1 MHPDVEAVLAVQ
13 AEDVVI
19 HQLEG
24 RLAELAPRLAA
35 MQADIERAEKALA
48 QARQAVEAE
57 ERRQRDVQGR
67 VAQHRQ
73 LQERNQS
80 QLNTITDARQAT
92 AAMAQLDQASKMIA
106 EDERELQAIAARVA
120 DLRRAASDREM
131 EIEELREAQAQARA
145 SLDADTAEL
154 RSQLDEKRKERAQKA
169 TKVPRSLL
177 SRYERI
183 AKRHVHAVV
192 PLRGGSCTN
201 CDTTIPLQ
209 RRSALVG
216 TGVTEICEGCGVLL
230 YATE

>member
-48 QARQAVEAE
+48 QARQSVEGE

-67 VAQHRQ
+67 VSQHRQ

-106 EDERELQAIAARVA
+106 EDERELQAIGGRLS
-120 DLRRAASDREM
+120 DLRHQASDREA
-131 EIEELREAQAQARA
+131 ELSELRDAQAQARS

-154 RSQLDEKRKERAQKA
+154 RAQLEATRKERTQKA
-169 TKVPRSLL
+169 AKVPRSLL

-183 AKRHVHAVV
+183 AKRHVRAVV

-216 TGVTEICEGCGVLL
+216 TGATEICEGCGVLL
-230 YATE
+230 YASE